1 MSLKY
6 SDAPFPTRLLQRY
19 VSDGQNP
26 VELDLDGC
34 QQVVKNVVCRP
45 MLAAGVYLR
54 HDPHALAQAIME
66 IVNPPAGDLA
76 GQLTGVDNQD
86 R

>member
-1 MSLKY
+1 M
-6 SDAPFPTRLLQRY
+6 
-19 VSDGQNP
+19 
-26 VELDLDGC
+26 ELDLEGC
-34 QQVVKNVVCRP
+34 QQVVKNAVCRP

-66 IVNPPAGDLA
+66 IVNPPAADLA
-76 GQLTGVDNQD
+76 GQLTGQDNQD